1 MAELPKN
8 IRKVGGEMV
17 AARSPFT
24 RRVLLPTEADL
35 CNTLGITEEE
45 YFQFLEGVA
54 AKVKEQPE
62 AYGLVP
68 GIFAGPGAGALALY
82 KGGALTWLGQVAVG
96 VALTAVSVLLAP
108 KPPSQKQGTQEKTAD
123 VGGTKRFAPQFSFN
137 SIQDLAN
144 LGDLIPLVFTNR
156 QIIDSITYG
165 GIRVNSQ
172 LIWSQM
178 VSLGSYQQL
187 KILALFSLGEIAKRP
202 DLKGY
207 AIGDLLI
214 ENYHAEKIY
223 KLNYSNDGYGHSGKN
238 IPFLRDGGIIPN
250 NIFKV
255 DDKRHFSG
263 TRNPTTQATFGLS
276 NPMPNATVY
285 KLPYQLVRTRSDVS
299 GSEYRPAG
307 RITFKKRRKLLG
319 AWPMCAGF
327 VNSGSAL
334 QQKGEA
340 DATVGS
346 SLTYQIVGSGR
357 FGLYEGIGYQQD
369 SSDEDLT
376 MDPHGVEDVNS
387 ATKTV
392 REATDSY
399 LAIGEQYM
407 AGSTLLTCTQ
417 ILEDNLSVNG
427 RPWDGTK
434 TRNISFKV
442 IEAGRYESVDNTT
455 DGLGYHC
462 QNPYW
467 LDGKNGRRK
476 GDFFRVR
483 TNDWLQCYYEQEY
496 DDSPETAELYPP
508 NSRYALQK
516 ATL

>member
-1 MAELPKN
+1 M
-8 IRKVGGEMV
+8 
-17 AARSPFT
+17 
-24 RRVLLPTEADL
+24 LLPTEADL
-35 CNTLGITEEE
+35 CNTLGITEQE

-187 KILALFSLGEIAKRP
+187 KILALFSLGEIARKP

-223 KLNYSNDGYGHSGKN
+223 KDTNGN
-238 IPFLRDGGIIPN
+238 IPFLIDGGIFTGADT
-250 NIFKV
+250 NIFRV
-255 DDKRHFSG
+255 DDKKHFSG

-276 NPMPNATVY
+276 NPMPNATAY
-285 KLPYQLVRTRSDVS
+285 KLPYQLIRTPSNTDTD
-299 GSEYRPAG
+299 EYRPAG
-307 RITFKKRRKLLG
+307 RIT
-319 AWPMCAGF
+319 
-327 VNSGSAL
+327 
-334 QQKGEA
+334 
-340 DATVGS
+340 
-346 SLTYQIVGSGR
+346 
-357 FGLYEGIGYQQD
+357 
-369 SSDEDLT
+369 
-376 MDPHGVEDVNS
+376 
-387 ATKTV
+387 
-392 REATDSY
+392 
-399 LAIGEQYM
+399 
-407 AGSTLLTCTQ
+407 
-417 ILEDNLSVNG
+417 
-427 RPWDGTK
+427 
-434 TRNISFKV
+434 
-442 IEAGRYESVDNTT
+442 
-455 DGLGYHC
+455 
-462 QNPYW
+462 
-467 LDGKNGRRK
+467 
-476 GDFFRVR
+476 
-483 TNDWLQCYYEQEY
+483 
-496 DDSPETAELYPP
+496 
-508 NSRYALQK
+508 
-516 ATL
+516 